1 MKMNGIAAVSFD
13 AGNTLLYCDPT
24 PAEIYATHLG
34 RHGRAVEA
42 DEVGP
47 VFAQAWAEMQQRTS
61 AGEDRYGSTEG
72 GERAWWGGFVREVL
86 RRLDHDAPWRPLLD
100 DLYDA
105 FSAEHVWKAYD
116 DTFNTLDQLQAMDV
130 RLAVTSNWDRRV
142 PQILDALHLSERF
155 EVISVSALE
164 GVEKPAREIFDRTLA
179 GLSLPAASV
188 LHVGDSPLED
198 YEGAAA
204 VGITPVLIDRRGAFI
219 GNGYRRVGSLAEV
232 LDLVD
237 GD

>member
-13 AGNTLLYCDPT
+13 AGNTLLYCDPS

-34 RHGRAVEA
+34 RHGRSVQA

-47 VFAQAWAEMQQRTS
+47 VFAEAWAEMQQRTS

-86 RRLDHDAPWRPLLD
+86 RRLDHDAPWQPLLD

-105 FSAEHVWKAYD
+105 FCDEQVWKVYD
-116 DTFNTLDQLQAMDV
+116 DTFSVLDQLQAMGV
-130 RLAVTSNWDRRV
+130 RLAVTSNWDRRL
-142 PQILDALHLSERF
+142 PQILNALHLSERF
-155 EVISVSALE
+155 EVISVSAIE
-164 GVEKPAREIFDRTLA
+164 GVEKPAREIFGRTLA
-179 GLSLPAASV
+179 GLDLPPASV

-198 YEGAAA
+198 YAGASEAGLRA
-204 VGITPVLIDRRGAFI
+204 LLIDRKGLFAGEPYECVSALTEIPQRL
-219 GNGYRRVGSLAEV
+219 R
-232 LDLVD
+232 
-237 GD
+237 